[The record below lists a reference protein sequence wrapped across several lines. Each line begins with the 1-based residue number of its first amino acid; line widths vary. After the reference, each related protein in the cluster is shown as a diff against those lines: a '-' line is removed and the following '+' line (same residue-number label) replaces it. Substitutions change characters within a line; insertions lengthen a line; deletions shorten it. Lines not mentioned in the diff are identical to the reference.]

1 MAKRIPK
8 GTWVEIH
15 AVLLHPGERAPQV
28 PSDTQ
33 DVPLEMR
40 AKGFLTAP
48 AALGD
53 EAEIDTPAG
62 RRLRGTVTTANPPYT
77 HGFGPP
83 IPELSTISGEVRRIL
98 RDAGAID
105 EGA

>member
-1 MAKRIPK
+1 MAERIPK

-15 AVLLHPGERAPQV
+15 AVLLRPGERAPQV
-28 PSDTQ
+28 PEDTR

-53 EAEIDTPAG
+53 EAEIETSAG

-83 IPELSTISGEVRRIL
+83 IPELSTIGNEVRRIL
-98 RDAGAID
+98 REAGAFD
-105 EGA
+105 EGP